1 MGGTSVKE
9 THTFEGVEG
18 VLEAE
23 STLLAG
29 CKLPFAEGS
38 GLDCVV
44 GVTGVGVFGGKLRV
58 AEPGVLGV
66 GDCGPTWKLG
76 TGIFERSLPF
86 FP

>member
-1 MGGTSVKE
+1 MKE

-18 VLEAE
+18 VPGTE
-23 STLLAG
+23 SALLAG

-38 GLDCVV
+38 GLNGVV
-44 GVTGVGVFGGKLRV
+44 GVAGVAGVFGGKLRV

-66 GDCGPTWKLG
+66 CGGGPTWKLG

>member
-1 MGGTSVKE
+1 MEGTSVRE
-9 THTFEGVEG
+9 TRTFEGVEG
-18 VLEAE
+18 VLRAE
-23 STLLAG
+23 SALLVG

-38 GLDCVV
+38 GLSGVV
-44 GVTGVGVFGGKLRV
+44 GVAGVFGGKLRV

-66 GDCGPTWKLG
+66 CGDGPTWKLG